1 MVVPGSRYILTGLA
15 VPADFHDKEFKV
27 TPDWIFPPK
36 IKGKGN
42 FMTDVI
48 WLD

>member
-27 TPDWIFPPK
+27 TPDWIFQP
-36 IKGKGN
+36 IIRNVN
-42 FMTDVI
+42 FETDVF
-48 WLD
+48 WLE

>member
-1 MVVPGSRYILTGLA
+1 MVVPGSKDILA

-27 TPDWIFPPK
+27 TPDWIFPPS
-36 IKGKGN
+36 IKRNVN

-48 WLD
+48 SLG